1 MALTTRVA
9 NALWAAAH
17 VVLLL
22 AAFAC
27 RLLVSVVAGWLF
39 IFLFIPRLMLEMA
52 AHFLWRTTSCAPL
65 PSAPPPT
72 EPTTHSAEDDDSA
85 ASRVAA
91 LPEMW
96 FVVAEHSGLVGAWQ
110 LTGVCRAS
118 REGAK
123 EWLRSLPRLVVVYE
137 GAMTATRASNYVW
150 RLDLASLQWESM
162 PALVTA
168 RIAHACCAVR
178 GSVAVIGGLI
188 VVGNEVTTVASVE
201 VLPSREGAACVSL
214 PPLSCGGIRGAAAIA
229 VERSDSTAGQVLI
242 LGGVSPQHSYLSTV
256 QLVDLATGTCT
267 PQLHLLHTRAYPA
280 VARLLDGR
288 VVCAGGIGGG
298 LSVEIWGPPEQ
309 GARDAAWTWTEMPAM
324 STARHNCGGC
334 VMSDGRFAVLG
345 GSRGTRDEPM
355 SSCEALTIGDINWEP
370 LPPMHDARTRFA
382 CAAMAG
388 CIVVA
393 GGKGCQSA
401 ELYDEVL
408 GRWLRLP
415 RDLPYVS
422 SMGMSGMSGA
432 LL

>member
-27 RLLVSVVAGWLF
+27 RLFVSVVAGWLF

-96 FVVAEHSGLVGAWQ
+96 FLVAEHSGLAGAWR

-123 EWLRSLPRLVVVYE
+123 EWLRTLPRLVVVNE
-137 GAMTATRASNYVW
+137 GMVTAT

-162 PALVTA
+162 PALVTV
-168 RIAHACCAVR
+168 RFAHACCAVR
-178 GSVAVIGGLI
+178 GSVAVIGGHI

-242 LGGVSPQHSYLSTV
+242 LGGVSPPHYSLSTV
-256 QLVDLATGTCT
+256 QLVGLATGTCT
-267 PQLHLLHTRAYPA
+267 PQLHLLLTRAYPA
-280 VARLLDGR
+280 VARLPHGR

-298 LSVEIWGPPEQ
+298 SSVETWGPPEQ
-309 GARDAAWTWTEMPAM
+309 GAQDAAWTWTEMPAM
-324 STARHNCGGC
+324 STAHHSCGGC

-345 GSRGTRDEPM
+345 GSRDTSDEPM
-355 SSCEALTIGDINWEP
+355 SSCEALTIGDIPNWEP

-408 GRWLRLP
+408 GRWLQLP
-415 RDLPYVS
+415 RDLPHVS
-422 SMGMSGMSGA
+422 GMGMSGA